1 MAAGQIFYS
10 LKIHVSTQATGVTEV
25 TMRLSNEH
33 GWSLSFPV
41 KGLVKKVI
49 FLLKKFGGNIFHGKT
64 ASIRLN
70 PPKMGWHCRQLC
82 ESYKP
87 TLASI
92 KSCFSP
98 VYWQKHG

>member
-1 MAAGQIFYS
+1 
-10 LKIHVSTQATGVTEV
+10 
-25 TMRLSNEH
+25 MRLSNEH

-70 PPKMGWHCRQLC
+70 PPKIGWHCRQLC

-87 TLASI
+87 TLASSKKLFFPCLLAKVWVNVTYLI
-92 KSCFSP
+92 K
-98 VYWQKHG
+98 YDTNILG